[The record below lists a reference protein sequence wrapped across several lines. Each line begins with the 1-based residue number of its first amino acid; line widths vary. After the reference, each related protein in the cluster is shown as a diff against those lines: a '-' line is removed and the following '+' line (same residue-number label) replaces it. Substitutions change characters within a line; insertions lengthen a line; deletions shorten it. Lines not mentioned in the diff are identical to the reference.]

1 MFVSVFEPGGITA
14 NDGGAISTY
23 TTDNED
29 HVLQT
34 DQHVL
39 VELPNYSEE
48 QGHVDIFYGEITGR
62 YVPVQTPNHSEEQG
76 HIDDSMFYGEIKDT
90 LIAVQQNPEES
101 EDAVSTYSS
110 DVPLLEPSRTPDEPL
125 AESLDFVAENLLA
138 CDNVNQTIQ
147 EKLYDHDTEDVDDS
161 FTNQVVTM
169 DTTHSYNQRLS
180 LDIEPGFEPNSNQVT
195 PKSPRKMLPYLGK
208 HEPLYINDIDYVEV
222 YEVTRTPLPII
233 GACWEFGSLSSVYNS
248 YRELPAIRSR
258 TSTLDQ
264 RSYAGSK
271 RDIYGGSNRLLARVL
286 SNAIGSIELG
296 KGDIGEPSLILLPT
310 NESLVDVDYQDD
322 KRLCCDNNMKN
333 LLVVST
339 AVTLMFIPMF
349 GLTNLQ
355 SSMNSEGGIGVYS
368 IAMSYVAFLLCS
380 LFSPVVVKRYK
391 PKPCLVFG
399 CLAPLFYVLVNFH
412 PTFAFFLPASFI
424 LGLSKVILWN
434 AVSTYIT
441 VIGVEESDRKG
452 KPADNVISK
461 YYGIFFLLLQLA
473 FVFGNLMSSLVLVPQ
488 PMKNQGIV
496 QTLNRTNGTTD
507 TDIIYNINMTDIE
520 ASIPHINATSVC
532 GSGYCNNIATIGSQN
547 DIDDVRKTI
556 LLGLYS
562 LCIIASTV
570 ILIIFLDPLPNY
582 AVTLIE
588 IKNVFYQARNTFTML
603 FDGQFLLLLVMC
615 MYTIVCNGFV
625 VADILKVC

>member
-1 MFVSVFEPGGITA
+1 MFEPGGITA
-14 NDGGAISTY
+14 NDGEAISTY
-23 TTDNED
+23 NTDKED

-34 DQHVL
+34 DRHVL
-39 VELPNYSEE
+39 
-48 QGHVDIFYGEITGR
+48 
-62 YVPVQTPNHSEEQG
+62 VQTPNHCEEQG
-76 HIDDSMFYGEIKDT
+76 HIDDSMFYGEIKGK
-90 LIAVQQNPEES
+90 LIAVQQSPEES

-125 AESLDFVAENLLA
+125 AESRDCVAENLLV

-147 EKLYDHDTEDVDDS
+147 EKLYDHDTEDVDDN

-169 DTTHSYNQRLS
+169 DTIHSYNQRLS
-180 LDIEPGFEPNSNQVT
+180 LDIEPNSFEPNSNQVT
-195 PKSPRKMLPYLGK
+195 PKSPRKMLPYFGK
-208 HEPLYINDIDYVEV
+208 HEPLYVNDIDYVEV
-222 YEVTRTPLPII
+222 YEVTSTPLPVI

-248 YRELPAIRSR
+248 HRELPAIRSR

-264 RSYAGSK
+264 RSYSGSR

-296 KGDIGEPSLILLPT
+296 KGDIREPSLILLPT
-310 NESLVDVDYQDD
+310 NESLVDVDYQTD

-368 IAMSYVAFLLCS
+368 IAMSFVAFLLGS

-434 AVSTYIT
+434 AVSTYISE
-441 VIGVEESDRKG
+441 IGVEESDRKG

-473 FVFGNLMSSLVLVPQ
+473 FVFGNLISSLVLVPQ
-488 PMKNQGIV
+488 PMKNHGIGL
-496 QTLNRTNGTTD
+496 TFNGTNDTFD
-507 TDIIYNINMTDIE
+507 TDILYNISMTDIE
-520 ASIPHINATSVC
+520 VSTPHINTTSVC

-570 ILIIFLDPLPNY
+570 IMIIFLDPLPNY

-588 IKNVFYQARNTFTML
+588 IKSVYFQARNTFTML